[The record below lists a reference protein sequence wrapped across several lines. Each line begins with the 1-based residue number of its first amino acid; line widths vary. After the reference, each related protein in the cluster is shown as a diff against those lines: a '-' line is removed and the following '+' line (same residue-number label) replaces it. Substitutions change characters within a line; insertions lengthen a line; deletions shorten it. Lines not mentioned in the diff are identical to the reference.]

1 MDYFQKRYSAYIS
14 KNQSKK
20 LINQKTTIMLKTIQ
34 IKTLAFLFVIC
45 IISVGQAQDNT
56 SLKQTILDLDKK
68 FWESYNTCDLTTFQT
83 FFVEDFEFYHDKGGL
98 TSGLT
103 TMMSSVKNGLCNS
116 ENPRVRREVV
126 EGTVEV
132 FPLNN
137 YGAIITGEHV
147 FYVIEKGKKE
157 RLAEIAKF
165 THVWQHKNELWKM
178 TRVLS
183 YDHQP
188 APQNTDKKAI
198 SLSDEILNKYI
209 GTYQAPQTGTV
220 VITKKDNLLEIK
232 AGQMQAIVYPQ
243 TETLFFHKQSPL
255 TFEFMKDGK
264 GVISKMIVRENGQ
277 IAEEALKVK

>member
-1 MDYFQKRYSAYIS
+1 
-14 KNQSKK
+14 
-20 LINQKTTIMLKTIQ
+20 MLKTVLS
-34 IKTLAFLFVIC
+34 KTYIFLFIALTP
-45 IISVGQAQDNT
+45 SLLLAQNNS
-56 SLKQTILDLDKK
+56 SLEKTILELDKK
-68 FWESYNTCDLTTFQT
+68 FWKSYNTCDITTFKT

-103 TMMSSVKNGLCNS
+103 KMMSSVENGLCNP

-126 EGTVEV
+126 EGSVEV

-147 FYVIEKGKKE
+147 FYVLEKGKEE

-165 THVWQHKNELWKM
+165 THVWQHKSDQWKM

-188 APQNTDKKAI
+188 APQNTDKKEI
-198 SLSDEILNKYI
+198 SVTKEVLNQYI

-220 VITKKDNLLEIK
+220 VITIKDQTLEIN
-232 AGQMQAIVYPQ
+232 AGKMHAIVYPQ
-243 TETLFFHKQSPL
+243 TKTLFFHKQSPL
-255 TFEFMKDGK
+255 TFEFIKNTN
-264 GVISKMIVRENGQ
+264 GVVSKMIVRENGQ
-277 IAEEALKVK
+277 IVEEAKKTK